1 MPNTFQ
7 LIASSTVGAGGA
19 STVAFTSIPNTY
31 TDLQLVI
38 SARTT
43 ANPAVSQSI
52 FMKMNALTSS
62 IYSQRAAEGNGAS
75 ASSFTQS
82 GVDNAVRLAIAN
94 GSSSTSSTFSSSSIY
109 IPNYAGAA
117 NKSVSVDTAAETN
130 ATTQY
135 MNLIAYLVSSTAAI
149 TDLTFTTE
157 TAAVSFAQYS
167 TFYLYGVKNA

>member
-1 MPNTFQ
+1 MPDTFT
-7 LIASSTVGAGGA
+7 LIASSTVGSGGA
-19 STVAFTSIPNTY
+19 ASIVFSSIPNTY
-31 TDLQLVI
+31 TDLNVVI

-52 FMKMNALTSS
+52 FMKVNALTSS
-62 IYSQRAAEGNGAS
+62 IYSQRAVEGNGAS

-82 GVDNAVRLAIAN
+82 GVDNAVRVAISN
-94 GSSSTSSTFSSSSIY
+94 GTSATASTFSSSSIY
-109 IPNYAGAA
+109 IPNYAGS
-117 NKSVSVDTAAETN
+117 NKKSVSTDTVGETN

-135 MNLIAYLVSSTAAI
+135 MNLIAYLVDTTAAI

-157 TAAVSFAQYS
+157 AAAVSFAQHS